1 MFVNVPSFRVWATGD
16 WSPALCSVVF
26 TLCYRRSF
34 MQTFSLQDFIC
45 ASGLILHFIEVTLC
59 VMFSNTCSAPTFPS
73 YCYQWNYCPQ
83 KHNENKYFA
92 AAPTECKTLHDI
104 HTEQTC
110 ALPHETLAI
119 ILQLY
124 FLSMANPSNNSA
136 HSYIPNYS
144 LPLPDWQITINICM

>member
-45 ASGLILHFIEVTLC
+45 ASGLILHFIEVTVC
-59 VMFSNTCSAPTFPS
+59 VMFSKTCSAPTFPS
-73 YCYQWNYCPQ
+73 YCYQWNYCPP

-92 AAPTECKTLHDI
+92 APPTECKTLHDI

-110 ALPHETLAI
+110 ALSHETLAI
-119 ILQLY
+119 IFFKYGKSSIYDIHLTIQHIHIY
-124 FLSMANPSNNSA
+124 RITVSRFLTGKSP
-136 HSYIPNYS
+136 
-144 LPLPDWQITINICM
+144 